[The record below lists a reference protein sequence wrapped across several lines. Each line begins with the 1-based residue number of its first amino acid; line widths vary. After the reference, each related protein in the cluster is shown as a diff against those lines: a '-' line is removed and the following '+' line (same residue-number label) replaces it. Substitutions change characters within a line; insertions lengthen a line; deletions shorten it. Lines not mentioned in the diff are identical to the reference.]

1 MIIEFADPGYNWG
14 FVWWPLVAVVVT
26 VTAFIFASRTREVNW
41 DMGHWVPSLLGPIAI
56 VSIVMTPVFAWGV
69 QHTDYSIRVGI
80 QKAIALAD
88 QGFES
93 IYLDGNSFTAA
104 TEDGQYFR
112 GVLVDLRPESG
123 YAYQVLELTGTEK

>member
-14 FVWWPLVAVVVT
+14 FLWWPLLAVAVT
-26 VTAFIFASRTREVNW
+26 VTAFILTSRTREVDW
-41 DMGHWVPSLLGPIAI
+41 DMGHWIPSLLGPIAI
-56 VSIVMTPVFAWGV
+56 VSILMVPVSAGGV
-69 QHTDYSIRVGI
+69 QHSDYSIRVSI
-80 QKAIALAD
+80 QKAIALAN
-88 QGFES
+88 QGFDS
-93 IYLDGNSFTAA
+93 IYLDGDRFTAA